1 MYKIELKGV
10 GYVEVVTNDSV
21 TLTKV
26 GMRLTSRQQ
35 ADKLSESL
43 SEKFNLSLQVVECED

>member
-21 TLTKV
+21 TLGRV